1 VPTLPLAPRL
11 AARTAVVLLAA
22 WALTGCVSAGH
33 KFEAGNVPMLRVG
46 ETTQAEVREFFGPPW
61 RTGLEDGQRTWT
73 YGYYR
78 YSLFAHPTAHDLVVR
93 FDDAGRV
100 DSYTYSST
108 LAEPG
113 S

>member
-1 VPTLPLAPRL
+1 MSHRSLAQRL
-11 AARTAVVLLAA
+11 AARAAALLLASS
-22 WALTGCVSAGH
+22 ALHGCVSAGH
-33 KFEAGNVPMLRVG
+33 NFAARNVPMLQVG
-46 ETTQAEVREFFGPPW
+46 ETTQAGVRELFGPPW
-61 RTGLEDGQRTWT
+61 RSGLEDGQRTWT

-78 YSLFAHPTAHDLVVR
+78 YSVFGDPIAHDLVVR
-93 FDDAGRV
+93 FDETGRV

>member
-1 VPTLPLAPRL
+1 MTARSLPHRH
-11 AARTAVVLLAA
+11 AARAALVLLAA
-22 WALTGCVSAGH
+22 WALHGCVSAGH
-33 KFEAGNVPMLRVG
+33 DFEARNVPMLRVG
-46 ETTQAEVREFFGPPW
+46 ETSQAEVRELFGPPW
-61 RTGLEDGQRTWT
+61 RSGLEDGQRTWT

-78 YSLFAHPTAHDLVVR
+78 YSVFGEPTAHDLVVR